1 METKNLRLNFIQVKV
16 IKNSIIKSQTFFKQI
31 KLNEEKA
38 AKG

>member
-16 IKNSIIKSQTFFKQI
+16 IKNPIIKSQTFFEQI
-31 KLNEEKA
+31 KFYEEKT